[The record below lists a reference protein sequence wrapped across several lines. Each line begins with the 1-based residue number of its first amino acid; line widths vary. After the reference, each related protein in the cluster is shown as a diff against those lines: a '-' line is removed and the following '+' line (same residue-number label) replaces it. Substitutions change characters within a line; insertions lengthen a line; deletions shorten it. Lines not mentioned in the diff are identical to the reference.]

1 MLQHWKN
8 FKMSRIITD
17 AKELAAYRASLRL
30 WQGIPSIEVTKG
42 GRIFLSA
49 YSGGHMEQIGNFS
62 FLLVSDDG
70 GKTVS
75 DPPVAVAV
83 FDGGRSYDPCLWID
97 PLGRLWFTWAQCPDD
112 GLYAVICE
120 DPDAERLT
128 FSEPFLVGHNVMMN
142 KPTVRRDGAWLF
154 PIAVWNHG
162 IRVLGPEFDDKDPE
176 KGSFAWSSADHGKSF
191 VKLGGADVKDRH
203 FDEHMFLELAD
214 GTLRCYVRTF
224 YGIGAADSNDGG
236 LTWGQDF
243 DTGLG
248 GPDSRFH
255 IRRLVS
261 GRILLINHY
270 NFKGRNNLTA
280 MLSEDDGKTFPY
292 RLLLD
297 GRDSVSYPDAA
308 VTENGRI
315 HIVYDRERGAFMPDL
330 EAAKACAREILL
342 ASITEEDILA
352 GVLQSPDSYLARVAC
367 KLSEFEGKDPF
378 SH

>member
-1 MLQHWKN
+1 
-8 FKMSRIITD
+8 MSRLITF
-17 AKELAAYRASLRL
+17 AEELAAYRASLRL
-30 WQGIPSIEVTKG
+30 WQGIPSIEITRG

-49 YSGGHMEQIGNFS
+49 YSGGFMEQIGNFS
-62 FLLVSDDG
+62 FLLFSDDG
-70 GKTVS
+70 GKTFS
-75 DPPVAVAV
+75 DPPAAVAV
-83 FDGGRSYDPCLWID
+83 VDGGRSYDPCLWID

-120 DPDAERLT
+120 EPDAEQLT

-142 KPTVRRDGAWLF
+142 KPTVCRDGAWLF

-162 IRVLGPEFDDKDPE
+162 IRVLGSEFDDPDPE
-176 KGSFAWSSADHGKSF
+176 KGSFAWRTMDRGKSF
-191 VKLGGADVKDRH
+191 VRLGGADVKDRH
-203 FDEHMFLELAD
+203 FDEHMFLELSN

-224 YGIGAADSNDGG
+224 YGIGAADSTDGG

-255 IRRLVS
+255 IRRLSS

-378 SH
+378 SR